1 MGFIKIPALQNAVAV
16 ATQIN
21 NAIKNQIAQSPTL
34 NAPCDTCGRKITKH

>member
-1 MGFIKIPALQNAVAV
+1 MGFIKIPALQKAVAV

-34 NAPCDTCGRKITKH
+34 NSGCQSCGKKITKH